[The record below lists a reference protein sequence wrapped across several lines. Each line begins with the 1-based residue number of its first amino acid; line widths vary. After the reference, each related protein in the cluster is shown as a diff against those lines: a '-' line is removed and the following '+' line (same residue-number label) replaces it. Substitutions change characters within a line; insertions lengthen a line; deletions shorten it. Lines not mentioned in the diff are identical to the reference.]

1 MLQVTHDRTQEVT
14 TMKVLVKSGRVV
26 DPANDIDEKLDILIV
41 DGKIA
46 ELAANIDAGDA
57 EVINAA
63 GSIVTPGL
71 IDMHVHLREPGLEYK
86 EDIVSGTAAA
96 AAGGVTSVACMPNT
110 DPVIDNLPIAQF
122 IINKAKYEGSA
133 NVYPVGC
140 ISQGQ
145 KGEILA
151 EMGELLEAGCVG
163 FSDDGGPVKNGEMM
177 RRALEYA
184 NTFGAPVISHAEDL
198 SLVAGGSM
206 NEGAVAT
213 ELGLKGIPNAAED
226 AMAARDIMLAE
237 LTGGHLHL
245 AHVSTKGSLELIRQ
259 AKARGVRVTCE
270 VTPHHFTLTEEAV
283 RGYNTNA
290 KMNPPLRSQEDVD
303 AVRAA
308 LADGTVD
315 AIATD
320 HAPHHVDDKNVE
332 FAIAANGIVGLETL
346 LPLTLKLVADKVL
359 SLKQAVALMTC
370 GPAELLNI
378 DRGTLSVGAVADVT
392 VINPNKEWLLEA
404 EKLHSK
410 SKNSYFDGH
419 TLKGCAMKTLRAGE
433 VVFSRE

>member
-1 MLQVTHDRTQEVT
+1 
-14 TMKVLVKSGRVV
+14 MKTLVKSGRVV
-26 DPANDIDEKLDILIV
+26 DPANHIDEKLDILIL

-46 ELAANIDAGDA
+46 EVAANIDAGDA

-63 GSIVTPGL
+63 GTIVTPGL

-86 EDIVSGTAAA
+86 EDIISGTAAA

-110 DPVIDNLPIAQF
+110 SPPIDNLPIAQF

-133 NVYPVGC
+133 NVYPVGAV
-140 ISQGQ
+140 SQGQ
-145 KGEILA
+145 KGEILT

-184 NTFGAPVISHAEDL
+184 NTFGAPIISHAEDL
-198 SLVAGGSM
+198 SLVAGGAM

-226 AMAARDIMLAE
+226 AMASRDIMLAE

-245 AHVSTKGSLELIRQ
+245 AHVSTRGSLELIRQ
-259 AKARGVRVTCE
+259 AKKRGVKVTCE
-270 VTPHHFTLTEEAV
+270 VTPHHFSLTEEAV

-290 KMNPPLRSQEDVD
+290 KMNPPLRSQDDVD

-308 LADGTVD
+308 LADGTAD

-346 LPLTLKLVADKVL
+346 IPLTLRLVADKVISL
-359 SLKQAVALMTC
+359 SKAIELMTC
-370 GPAELLNI
+370 GPARLLGI
-378 DRGTLSVGAVADVT
+378 DRGTLSVGAVADMT
-392 VINPNKEWLLEA
+392 LINPNKEWEVTEA
-404 EKLHSK
+404 GLHSK
-410 SKNSYFDGH
+410 SKNSYFIGH
-419 TLKGCAMKTLRAGE
+419 TLKGCAVKTLRAGQ
-433 VVFSRE
+433 VVFSRD

>member
-1 MLQVTHDRTQEVT
+1 
-14 TMKVLVKSGRVV
+14 MKVLVKSGRVV
-26 DPANDIDEKLDILIV
+26 DPANNIDEKLDILIV
-41 DGKIA
+41 DGKIV

-63 GSIVTPGL
+63 GTIVTPGL

-86 EDIVSGTAAA
+86 EDIVSGTASA

-110 DPVIDNLPIAQF
+110 SPPIDNLPIAQF

-133 NVYPVGC
+133 NVFPIGS

-145 KGEILA
+145 KGEVLS

-184 NTFGAPVISHAEDL
+184 NTFGAPIISHAEDL

-206 NEGAVAT
+206 NEGEVST
-213 ELGLKGIPNAAED
+213 ELGLKGVPNAAED
-226 AMAARDIMLAE
+226 SMTARDIMLAE
-237 LTGGHLHL
+237 LTGAHLHL
-245 AHVSTKGSLELIRQ
+245 AHVSTRGSLELIRQ
-259 AKARGVRVTCE
+259 GKSRGVRVTCE

-290 KMNPPLRSQEDVD
+290 KMNPPLRTQEDVD

-308 LADGTVD
+308 LADGTAD

-320 HAPHHVDDKNVE
+320 HAPHHIDDKNVE
-332 FAIAANGIVGLETL
+332 FAVAANGIVGLETM
-346 LPLTLKLVADKVL
+346 LPLTLKLVADKVISL
-359 SLKQAVALMTC
+359 SQAIALMSC
-370 GPAELLNI
+370 KPAKILSI
-378 DRGTLSVGAVADVT
+378 DRGTLSVGAVADIT
-392 VINPNKEWLLEA
+392 LINPNKEWVLKSEDLS
-404 EKLHSK
+404 SK
-410 SKNSYFDGH
+410 SKNTYFDGH
-419 TLKGCAMKTLRAGE
+419 TFKGCAMKTLRAGK
-433 VVFSRE
+433 VVFSRD

>member
-1 MLQVTHDRTQEVT
+1 
-14 TMKVLVKSGRVV
+14 MKTLVKSGRVV
-26 DPANDIDEKLDILIV
+26 DPANHIDEKLDILIL

-46 ELAANIDAGDA
+46 EVAANIDAGDA

-63 GSIVTPGL
+63 GTIVTPGL

-86 EDIVSGTAAA
+86 EDIISGTAAA

-110 DPVIDNLPIAQF
+110 SPPIDNLPITQF

-133 NVYPVGC
+133 NVYPVGAV
-140 ISQGQ
+140 SQGQ
-145 KGEILA
+145 KGEILT

-184 NTFGAPVISHAEDL
+184 NTFGAPIISHAEDL
-198 SLVAGGSM
+198 SLVAGGAM

-226 AMAARDIMLAE
+226 AMASRDIMLAE

-245 AHVSTKGSLELIRQ
+245 AHVSTRGSLELIRQ
-259 AKARGVRVTCE
+259 AKKRGVKVTCE
-270 VTPHHFTLTEEAV
+270 VTPHHFSLTEEAV

-290 KMNPPLRSQEDVD
+290 KMNPPLRSQDDVD

-308 LADGTVD
+308 LADGTAD

-346 LPLTLKLVADKVL
+346 IPLTLRLVADKVISL
-359 SLKQAVALMTC
+359 SKAIELMTC
-370 GPAELLNI
+370 GPARLLGI
-378 DRGTLSVGAVADVT
+378 DRGTLSVGAVADMT
-392 VINPNKEWLLEA
+392 LINPNKEWEVTEA
-404 EKLHSK
+404 GLHSK
-410 SKNSYFDGH
+410 SKNSYFIGH
-419 TLKGCAMKTLRAGE
+419 TLKGCAVKTLRAGQ
-433 VVFSRE
+433 VVFSRD

>member
-1 MLQVTHDRTQEVT
+1 
-14 TMKVLVKSGRVV
+14 MKVLVKSGRVV
-26 DPANDIDEKLDILIV
+26 DPANNIDEKLDILIV

-63 GSIVTPGL
+63 GTIVTPGL
-71 IDMHVHLREPGLEYK
+71 IDIHVHLREPGLEYK

-110 DPVIDNLPIAQF
+110 SPPIDNLPIAQF

-133 NVYPVGC
+133 NVYPVGAV
-140 ISQGQ
+140 SQGQ
-145 KGEILA
+145 KGEILT

-184 NTFGAPVISHAEDL
+184 NTFGAPIISHAEDL

-213 ELGLKGIPNAAED
+213 ELGLKGVPNAAED

-270 VTPHHFTLTEEAV
+270 VTPHHFSLTEDAV

-303 AVRAA
+303 AVKAA

-332 FAIAANGIVGLETL
+332 FAVAANGIVGLETL
-346 LPLTLKLVADKVL
+346 VPLTLKLVADKVI
-359 SLKQAVALMTC
+359 SLTQAISLMTC
-370 GPAELLNI
+370 NPANVYKI
-378 DRGTLSVGAVADVT
+378 DRGTLSVGAVADIT
-392 VINPNKEWLLEA
+392 LINPNKEWLVE
-404 EKLHSK
+404 EEGLHSK
-410 SKNSYFDGH
+410 SKNSYFIGQ
-419 TLKGCAMKTLRAGE
+419 TLKGCAMKTLRAGK